1 MENKFLS
8 LLRSRKFWAALVGLI
23 VTSAKALDSQF
34 PLDEAQ
40 LADIVF
46 ILVAY
51 IIGTGMERPAPAA

>member
-23 VTSAKALDSQF
+23 VTSAKALDPQF